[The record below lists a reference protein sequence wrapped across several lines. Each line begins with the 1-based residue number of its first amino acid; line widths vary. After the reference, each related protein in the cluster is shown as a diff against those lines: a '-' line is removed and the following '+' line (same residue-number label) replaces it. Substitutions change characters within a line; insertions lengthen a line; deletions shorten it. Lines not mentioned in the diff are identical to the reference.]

1 MIDILHDLAVRS
13 LYIVLISIA
22 MGAIAIVIAGVYF
35 IINEVRRSGNR

>member
-1 MIDILHDLAVRS
+1 MIDILHDLAVCS

>member
-1 MIDILHDLAVRS
+1 MIDILHDLAVCS

-22 MGAIAIVIAGVYF
+22 IGAIALVAAGVCF